1 VMGGSYS
8 TKHVI
13 RVIVVITKND
23 ESDETYHKPTQW
35 CSGYDYRLLT
45 QRFQIR
51 ISGKVCGED
60 DGIQSSTRLHRI
72 LSKDNDY
79 KMGAFRLP
87 SRVFTSTD
95 QEVAEHLLET
105 HFPGCQPIS
114 EPQSKSQPIT
124 PSTEDWL
131 VASSVITEEKIR
143 WAFNGFGSYKT
154 AGEDG
159 IFPGVLQQG
168 IETLD
173 VPLCRILTACLAFGY
188 VCKA

>member
-1 VMGGSYS
+1 MAYN
-8 TKHVI
+8 HQ
-13 RVIVVITKND
+13 
-23 ESDETYHKPTQW
+23 P
-35 CSGYDYRLLT
+35 DYTEYYPRT
-45 QRFQIR
+45 MTM
-51 ISGKVCGED
+51 D
-60 DGIQSSTRLHRI
+60 
-72 LSKDNDY
+72 
-79 KMGAFRLP
+79 AFRLP

-124 PSTEDWL
+124 PSTEDWV

-143 WAFNGFGSYKT
+143 WAVNGFGSYKT

-159 IFPGVLQQG
+159 IFPGLLQQG

-173 VPLCRILTACLAFGY
+173 VPLCKIRTACLAFGY
-188 VCKA
+188 VCKAWQKVRVIFIPKIMQCFCRYQGS